1 MVIEKTP
8 VAILVRVSTLRQET
22 DRQMNELES
31 YAASNGYE
39 VVAVLK
45 ETISGKA
52 NADQR
57 EGLQQV
63 LDLARSGS
71 IKKVL
76 VHEISRIARRSSI
89 THSFVEQ
96 LEEAGVSLYWK
107 AQNIETLLPNGKRNP
122 AASIMM
128 AILAELARNEV
139 EFLRERILSGL
150 EEAKRKGIKLGRKA
164 GTKIPPQ
171 DLIKKHGDVVKQLKQ
186 GQSIRNTAK
195 ITGHA
200 VSTIQRI
207 KHVWYTSTTTT
218 NALVTA

>member
-57 EGLQQV
+57 EGL
-63 LDLARSGS
+63 
-71 IKKVL
+71 
-76 VHEISRIARRSSI
+76 
-89 THSFVEQ
+89 
-96 LEEAGVSLYWK
+96 
-107 AQNIETLLPNGKRNP
+107 
-122 AASIMM
+122 
-128 AILAELARNEV
+128 
-139 EFLRERILSGL
+139 
-150 EEAKRKGIKLGRKA
+150 
-164 GTKIPPQ
+164 
-171 DLIKKHGDVVKQLKQ
+171 VKQLKQ

-207 KHVWYTSTTTT
+207 KHVWYTSTSTR

>member
-1 MVIEKTP
+1 
-8 VAILVRVSTLRQET
+8 
-22 DRQMNELES
+22 
-31 YAASNGYE
+31 
-39 VVAVLK
+39 
-45 ETISGKA
+45 
-52 NADQR
+52 
-57 EGLQQV
+57 
-63 LDLARSGS
+63 
-71 IKKVL
+71 
-76 VHEISRIARRSSI
+76 
-89 THSFVEQ
+89 
-96 LEEAGVSLYWK
+96 
-107 AQNIETLLPNGKRNP
+107 
-122 AASIMM
+122 MM

-207 KHVWYTSTTTT
+207 KHVWYTSTTTP

>member
-31 YAASNGYE
+31 YAASKGYE

-96 LEEAGVSLYWK
+96 L
-107 AQNIETLLPNGKRNP
+107 IF
-122 AASIMM
+122 
-128 AILAELARNEV
+128 
-139 EFLRERILSGL
+139 FL
-150 EEAKRKGIKLGRKA
+150 
-164 GTKIPPQ
+164 
-171 DLIKKHGDVVKQLKQ
+171 
-186 GQSIRNTAK
+186 
-195 ITGHA
+195 
-200 VSTIQRI
+200 
-207 KHVWYTSTTTT
+207 
-218 NALVTA
+218 